1 MSQQETVATLK
12 KKEVRKQIFE
22 KLTGALSD
30 YKEELGEKKLATHVK
45 KASKLI
51 SRDLVKISKKNHHRS
66 KPKKAAPK
74 KNAKTRVKIKSVDAR
89 TTEAKTSES
98 KD

>member
-1 MSQQETVATLK
+1 MSQQVPDTAPTLK

-30 YKEELGEKKLATHVK
+30 YKQDLGDKKLATHVK

-51 SRDLVKISKKNHHRS
+51 SRDLLKISKKNHQRS
-66 KPKKAAPK
+66 KVKKAAPK
-74 KNAKTRVKIKSVDAR
+74 KNAKTSLKIK
-89 TTEAKTSES
+89 ELKAKEPKTKE
-98 KD
+98 

>member
-1 MSQQETVATLK
+1 MSQQAMAESPTLS

-30 YKEELGEKKLATHVK
+30 YKQELGDKKLATHVK

-51 SRDLVKISKKNHHRS
+51 SRDILKISKKNHQR
-66 KPKKAAPK
+66 
-74 KNAKTRVKIKSVDAR
+74 TKIKKVSATKVSK
-89 TTEAKTSES
+89 TIAKVKE
-98 KD
+98 

>member
-1 MSQQETVATLK
+1 MSQQVTEQTSTLT

-30 YKEELGEKKLATHVK
+30 YKQELGERKLATHVK

-51 SRDLVKISKKNHHRS
+51 SRDLMRISKKNKEHGKAS
-66 KPKKAAPK
+66 KAAPK
-74 KNAKTRVKIKSVDAR
+74 KTARKRLKTKEKVHKMDQQKQD
-89 TTEAKTSES
+89 
-98 KD
+98 

>member
-1 MSQQETVATLK
+1 MSQQALEAVSTLK

-30 YKEELGEKKLATHVK
+30 YKEDLGDKKLATHVK

-51 SRDLVKISKKNHHRS
+51 SRDLVKISKKNHQRS
-66 KPKKAAPK
+66 KAKKAAPK
-74 KNAKTRVKIKSVDAR
+74 KNAKTSL
-89 TTEAKTSES
+89 KTKE
-98 KD
+98 